1 MLNCSRAPKIV
12 LTVWLAIPALRDVAA
27 DQCTTAI
34 APPTPPVTEGFKMGP
49 ARNPAGTAITLDSR
63 SLMLDGKRWMPAMGE
78 FHYARYPES
87 EWREELLKMKA
98 GGIDI
103 VSTYVFWIH
112 HEEIE
117 GQFDWS
123 GRRNLRGFVQLS
135 AELGLK
141 TIVRCGPWDHGE
153 VRNGG
158 FPDWLE
164 QKGWKTRCEDSSY
177 LAKVRIFYGQIA
189 QQLAG
194 LLWKDGGPVIGIQ
207 LENEYSGPAQHLL
220 TLKQLAREAG
230 LEVPLYTRT
239 GWPQLRAAMPFGE
252 LIPLYGVYAEGFW
265 DRELTPMPGEIYWA
279 GFQFSALRTEGAFGT
294 DIPGEHTVTDGAD
307 VPRYPYLSCEIGGGM
322 MSSYHRRILVNPLD
336 SESTTLFTNQI
347 PAIPASTP
355 PTTSCS
361 STTNSRVKFIEEID
375 FDYAATDATDAL
387 LTAAS

>member
-1 MLNCSRAPKIV
+1 M
-12 LTVWLAIPALRDVAA
+12 
-27 DQCTTAI
+27 
-34 APPTPPVTEGFKMGP
+34 
-49 ARNPAGTAITLDSR
+49 
-63 SLMLDGKRWMPAMGE
+63 
-78 FHYARYPES
+78 
-87 EWREELLKMKA
+87 
-98 GGIDI
+98 
-103 VSTYVFWIH
+103 
-112 HEEIE
+112 
-117 GQFDWS
+117 
-123 GRRNLRGFVQLS
+123 
-135 AELGLK
+135 
-141 TIVRCGPWDHGE
+141 
-153 VRNGG
+153 
-158 FPDWLE
+158 
-164 QKGWKTRCEDSSY
+164 
-177 LAKVRIFYGQIA
+177 RILYGQIA